1 MYDDADIIDMDHLA
15 QLITDMGLPA
25 SVEQTG
31 GGCAT
36 LYVGPSDDDGYCLAA
51 AGVGWFQ
58 HPGPG
63 WRDPRASFFD
73 FCWGADDD
81 GEADPVRETTVR
93 DINDLARDIYTFA
106 KSVEASR
113 A

>member
-1 MYDDADIIDMDHLA
+1 MDNDTIDMNELA
-15 QLITDMGLPA
+15 ALIVEMGLPA
-25 SVEQTG
+25 SVQQTG

-36 LYVGPSDDDGYCLAA
+36 LYVGPDNDDGYCLAA
-51 AGVGWFQ
+51 AGIGWFE

-63 WRDPRASFFD
+63 WKDPRASWFD

-81 GEADPVRETTVR
+81 GESDPVRETTPR
-93 DINDLARDIYTFA
+93 DLAALARDIYNFA
-106 KSVEASR
+106 KSREAVN

>member
-1 MYDDADIIDMDHLA
+1 MYDDADIIDMDQLA
-15 QLITDMGLPA
+15 QVITDMGLVA

-36 LYVGPSDDDGYCLAA
+36 LYVGPEDENGYCLAA
-51 AGVGWFQ
+51 AGAGWFA

-63 WRDPRASFFD
+63 YRDPQASWFD

-81 GEADPVRETTVR
+81 GESDPVRETTAR

-113 A
+113 V